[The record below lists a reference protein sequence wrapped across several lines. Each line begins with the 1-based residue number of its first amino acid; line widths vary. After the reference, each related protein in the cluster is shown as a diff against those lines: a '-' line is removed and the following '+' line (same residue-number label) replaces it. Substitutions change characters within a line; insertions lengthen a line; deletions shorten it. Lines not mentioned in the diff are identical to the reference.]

1 MKETW
6 IISDVCVDIDSDDEM
21 PSIALPIKVYC
32 KEEDIDDEVSNA
44 IGYAIHW
51 CTYEMEEDD
60 YYRFAIPSWAIC
72 YLVNGDMDC
81 LTDEEL
87 QMLRDF
93 EKDFRVVDVAEESYF
108 EPFPHFGL
116 ACDCYMCK
124 CVKHS

>member
-1 MKETW
+1 MKENW
-6 IISDVCVDIDSDDEM
+6 IISEVWLDTDDGIEYQKVQL
-21 PSIALPIKVYC
+21 SVYC
-32 KEEDIDDEVSNA
+32 REEDISDEVSD
-44 IGYAIHW
+44 ILGYAIES
-51 CTYEMEEDD
+51 CIYEMEEDD
-60 YYRFAIPSWAIC
+60 YYRFPIPSWAIC

-116 ACDCYMCK
+116 ACDCYMSK